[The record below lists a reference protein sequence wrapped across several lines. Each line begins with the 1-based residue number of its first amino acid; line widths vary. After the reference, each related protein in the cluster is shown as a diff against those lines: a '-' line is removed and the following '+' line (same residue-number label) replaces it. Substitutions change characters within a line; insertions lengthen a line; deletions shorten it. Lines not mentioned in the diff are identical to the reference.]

1 MIKMNEENRL
11 IIKQL
16 NKFGKVLET
25 SELLEMIE
33 KFELSLK
40 CANEMLEIQGR
51 DGNYNYDSYM
61 LGMYNGM
68 EYIISLFEH
77 REPNYRNGK
86 EIEFLSD
93 KQLQNNWNELKK
105 FIEKELDRLVRECS
119 QIYEDSLGKTRLV
132 NEDIYNEVK
141 NISNKMQELEGN
153 NE

>member
-1 MIKMNEENRL
+1 MIKMNEEK
-11 IIKQL
+11 IKQ
-16 NKFGKVLET
+16 
-25 SELLEMIE
+25 
-33 KFELSLK
+33 FELSLK

-86 EIEFLSD
+86 EIEFLND

-105 FIEKELDRLVRECS
+105 WCKENQYDDNF
-119 QIYEDSLGKTRLV
+119 DSYQVDTYTTYGVILK
-132 NEDIYNEVK
+132 
-141 NISNKMQELEGN
+141 KMEEMEQGIDD
-153 NE
+153 